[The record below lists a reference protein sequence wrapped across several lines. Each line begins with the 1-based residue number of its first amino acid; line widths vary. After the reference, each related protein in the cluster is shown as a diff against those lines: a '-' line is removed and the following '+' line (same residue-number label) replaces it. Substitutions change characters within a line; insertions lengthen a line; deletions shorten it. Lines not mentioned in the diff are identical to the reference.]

1 VKQDDND
8 KSSKYGFNLPDGTWF
23 VMLKVEDTNLW
34 NLIKTGAVKGLSLE
48 GYFGKQETLNKF
60 EDCGCE

>member
-1 VKQDDND
+1 
-8 KSSKYGFNLPDGTWF
+8 
-23 VMLKVEDTNLW
+23 MLKVEDTNLW